1 VDVWAQAA
9 EEREAAIQPAE
20 EEVESL
26 RERLQGERL
35 QLAEDQRVLASR
47 AEQHRAEVSAWLT
60 SPFAWQS
67 WCH

>member
-20 EEVESL
+20 EEVESM

-35 QLAEDQRVLASR
+35 QLAEDQRALASR
-47 AEQHRAEVSAWLT
+47 AEQQRAEVSALLT
-60 SPFAWQS
+60 CPYA
-67 WCH
+67 